1 MRDQDEADTSK
12 STAEFRAFADQRQGA
27 DATQAWTM
35 NAPRNQVV
43 KLVAIAVGVAAVL
56 AIVAF
61 LVIG

>member
-1 MRDQDEADTSK
+1 MPDQDEADTSR
-12 STAEFRAFADQRQGA
+12 STAEFRAFADQRPGA

-35 NAPRNQVV
+35 NAHRNQVV

>member
-1 MRDQDEADTSK
+1 MREQDDADTSR
-12 STAEFRAFADQRQGA
+12 STAEFRAFADQRPGA